1 MRKLT
6 CFASVIAAGLLSITS
21 VPSAVAQEQKAAGFA
36 PLFNGKDFAGWYGVP
51 HYDPRKLAAMSD
63 VDRKKQIDSWMKDT
77 LAHWT
82 VENGEIVNDGK
93 GPYLTTE
100 KEFAD
105 FELKLDYKTV
115 AQADSGIYLRWN
127 PQVQIWD
134 WTKEGGKW
142 NRGADK
148 GSGGL
153 FNNAKRA
160 PGQEPLVLA
169 DKPFGEWN
177 AFRIVQVGARTSVW
191 LNEKL
196 VVDRAVMENFWD
208 RSKPHVVKGP
218 FQLQTHGGEIR
229 WRNLMIREIGA
240 AEANQWLSAASSS
253 GIGILPVGIS
263 NPVRNDSDRLEAYPT
278 NFTPLF
284 NGKDLSNW
292 QGDVAS
298 YDVVDGTIVNQQGKG
313 GNLFTK
319 DEYQDFVVRL
329 EFKLPP
335 AGNNGLA
342 IRYSGK
348 GQPHVAGMC
357 EVQIL
362 DSEHEKYAKLDA
374 RQYHGSVYGMIPA
387 QRGFLRPT
395 GEWNFQEVT
404 VQGSKVKVELNGFV
418 ILDGDVSKVTDF
430 KDDPKAYVG
439 KDRTSGFFG
448 FAGHGDPVAFRNVS
462 IKRLEAGAET
472 KNSSW
477 PQFRGR
483 NASGLAAT
491 AHALP
496 TKIGPDTNNIVWKT
510 ELPPGH
516 SSPVVFGDRVFVT
529 GIRDG
534 KKLVTIGLDRATG
547 KVLWEKEAPY
557 EKLEKIH
564 GIGSHAQS
572 SPVTDGEIVV
582 SFFGS
587 SGLHAYDKDGNAL
600 WSKRMGPFNNDFGA
614 GSSPIIEGDR
624 VILVQDHDTDSFLA
638 AFDKRTGS
646 QIWKTDRSEF
656 PRNYCSP
663 TIWEVNGKKQIVV
676 AATLRVVGYD
686 YDSGNELWTV
696 RGISRAVQM
705 TPMVGADGRLY
716 VAGWAA
722 GGDVGEPIVLPD
734 WKDAIGFDSN
744 KNNVLEETETKGNL
758 GPVHQ
763 RFSQIDRDKTG
774 TITEQEYSY
783 FQTLFKTGKNSVIA
797 ITPGGSGDI
806 TSTHVAW
813 EHRKFLPF
821 CSTPLYVEGYLFTIK
836 DGGICTSLDATKGT
850 ILKTGRL
857 PGNGEYYASPVGG
870 DNKVYAIDD
879 TGKLSVL
886 SSYAEWTVLAEAD
899 FKDEAHAT
907 PALVDGKI
915 YLRTKGALYC
925 FGEK

>member
-1 MRKLT
+1 MCWAQEGPKAVD
-6 CFASVIAAGLLSITS
+6 FAS
-21 VPSAVAQEQKAAGFA
+21 
-36 PLFNGKDFAGWYGVP
+36 LFNGKDFAGWYGVP

-63 VDRKKQIDSWMKDT
+63 EDRKKQIDSWMKDT

-105 FELKLDYKTV
+105 FELRLDYKTV

-177 AFRIVQVGARTSVW
+177 AFRIIQVGARTSVW

-229 WRNLMIREIGA
+229 WRNLVIREIGA
-240 AEANQWLSAASSS
+240 AEANQWLSSHGRQTVGNLNGRAASTHALAS
-253 GIGILPVGIS
+253 VAT
-263 NPVRNDSDRLEAYPT
+263 DQ
-278 NFTPLF
+278 FTSLF

-292 QGDVAS
+292 QGDVDS
-298 YDVVDGTIVNQQGKG
+298 YDVTDGVIVNKQGKG

-342 IRYSGK
+342 IRYPGK

-357 EVQIL
+357 EIQIL
-362 DSEHEKYAKLDA
+362 DNEHEKYEKLDA
-374 RQYHGSVYGMIPA
+374 RQYHGSVYGMIAA

-418 ILDGDVSKVTDF
+418 ILDGDVAKVTDF

-462 IKRLEAGAET
+462 IKRLETGAET
-472 KNSSW
+472 KSSAW

-516 SSPVVFGDRVFVT
+516 SSPVVFGDRIYVT
-529 GIRDG
+529 GIRDE

-564 GIGSHAQS
+564 GVGSHAQS
-572 SPVTDGEIVV
+572 SPVTDGEVVV

-614 GSSPIIEGDR
+614 GSSPIIVGER
-624 VILVQDHDTDSFLA
+624 VILGQDHDTDSFLV
-638 AFDKRTGS
+638 AFDKKTGS

-663 TIWEVNGKKQIVV
+663 IVWDVNGKQQIVV

-686 YDSGNELWTV
+686 YDTGKEIWTA
-696 RGISRAVQM
+696 RGIARAVQM
-705 TPMVGADGRLY
+705 TPVVGADGKLY
-716 VAGWAA
+716 VGSWAA
-722 GGDVGEPIVLPD
+722 GGDVGEPIMLPE
-734 WKDAIGFDSN
+734 WKDAIAFDAN
-744 KNNVLEETETKGNL
+744 KNSVLEETETKGNL

-763 RFSQIDRDKTG
+763 RFSQIDRDKTS
-774 TITEQEYSY
+774 TITEKEYLY
-783 FQTLFKTGKNSVIA
+783 FQMLFKTGKNSVIA
-797 ITPGGSGDI
+797 ITPGGTGDI
-806 TSTHVAW
+806 SASHVAW

-821 CSTPLYVEGYLFTIK
+821 CSSPLYVEGYLFTIK
-836 DGGICTSLDATKGT
+836 DGGICTSLDAKTGAM
-850 ILKTGRL
+850 LKTGRL

-886 SSYAEWTVLAEAD
+886 SSYAEWTVLHEAD
-899 FKDEAHAT
+899 FKEEAHAT

-915 YLRTKGALYC
+915 YLRTKGMLYC
-925 FGEK
+925 FGEQ